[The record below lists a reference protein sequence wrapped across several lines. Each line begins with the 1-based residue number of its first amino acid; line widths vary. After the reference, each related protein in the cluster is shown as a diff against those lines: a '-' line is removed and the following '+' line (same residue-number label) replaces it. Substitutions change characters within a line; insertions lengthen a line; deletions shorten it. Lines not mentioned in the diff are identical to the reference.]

1 MKKIYLKDFIKTG
14 DFGPVKIG
22 MKKQHVINLLGE
34 PDSDND
40 FGSGT
45 FGLLYS
51 WYEFFFDKKTQ
62 ALKSIQNDHLQANCS
77 EHDEM
82 ILFKND
88 KFEIDTWFLKIN
100 HDITYKEVKEI
111 LKRENISFSEEKYW
125 DNDIIKFESGVFLDF
140 DDRDD
145 IWEIYE
151 DGTTKKDE
159 SLIIN
164 NKENFVLNGIRYFPE
179 YD

>member
-1 MKKIYLKDFIKTG
+1 MKKINLKDFIITG

-22 MKKQHVINLLGE
+22 MTKQQVINLLGE

-62 ALKSIQNDHLQANCS
+62 VLKSIQNDHLQANCS

-88 KFEIDTWFLKIN
+88 KFEIDIWFLKVN
-100 HDITYKEVKEI
+100 YDITYKEVKEI

-159 SLIIN
+159 NLIIS

>member
-1 MKKIYLKDFIKTG
+1 
-14 DFGPVKIG
+14 
-22 MKKQHVINLLGE
+22 
-34 PDSDND
+34 
-40 FGSGT
+40 
-45 FGLLYS
+45 
-51 WYEFFFDKKTQ
+51 
-62 ALKSIQNDHLQANCS
+62 
-77 EHDEM
+77 M

-88 KFEIDTWFLKIN
+88 KFEIDIWFLKVN

-151 DGTTKKDE
+151 DETTKKDE
-159 SLIIN
+159 SLIIS

>member
-1 MKKIYLKDFIKTG
+1 MKKIYLKDFIITG

-22 MKKQHVINLLGE
+22 MTKQEVINLLGE

-62 ALKSIQNDHLQANCS
+62 ALKSVQNDHLQANCS

-88 KFEIDTWFLKIN
+88 KFEIDIWFLKVN
-100 HDITYKEVKEI
+100 LDITYKEVKEI

-159 SLIIN
+159 SLIIS

>member
-1 MKKIYLKDFIKTG
+1 MKKIYLKDFIITG

-22 MKKQHVINLLGE
+22 MTKQEVINLLGE

-62 ALKSIQNDHLQANCS
+62 VLKSIQNDHLQANCS

-88 KFEIDTWFLKIN
+88 KFEIDIWFLKVN
-100 HDITYKEVKEI
+100 YDITYKEVKEI

-159 SLIIN
+159 NLIIS

>member
-22 MKKQHVINLLGE
+22 MTKQQVINLLGE

-88 KFEIDTWFLKIN
+88 KFEIDIWFLKVN

-140 DDRDD
+140 DDGDD

-159 SLIIN
+159 HLIIS